1 MIDVKTP
8 QQIATCSM
16 KYTRTDYDLFLLAE
30 IDAQKKDY
38 QDLVY
43 TRALVLK
50 TRGDVF
56 VGRYLSVQGNGMLI
70 FKVRHTNS
78 MPRKNTY
85 WTACYFSD
93 EMGSYKNWGNLSWA
107 DLREGYQRRY
117 SDAYC
122 AWVSK
127 SDDPDFCLIGIKGI
141 TLDFASLLEEDKP
154 IVAFGPKDPPLKYLF
169 NLRDLVSDEENE
181 RIKTILDYDESRSF
195 WNPDL
200 IEAPVDF
207 PAILDAQFESFDG
220 VVVQGPPGVG
230 KTFRI
235 AQFASLLLSRNK
247 SILVTALTNQ
257 ALMELAEKDAIA
269 PFLTQGKV
277 SKTGLTIDEKKSLPN
292 LKPVIGNKCNATT
305 GKLTL
310 ATFYISSGWANEV
323 ETPAF
328 DYVLMDEAS
337 QALLPMIAATMKL
350 GSKIV
355 WIGDQQQLPPIVC
368 VTEDVSYRYG
378 WNSIITGFETL
389 CANFRYPS
397 YMLKDTFRLTQRA
410 ASISGVFYQNNLR
423 SVSEYQQIPSSLV
436 FTNKAG
442 GPVLVRLELKVGETS
457 PKNAFKLI
465 FDRIKDLLGENPKA
479 TIAVLSKLRDSVRDL
494 QKHYLM
500 HGHTKELP
508 ANIKIETVDRVQGLT
523 VDYCFFLIP
532 NTSYKYSLDLHLFN
546 VATSRAR
553 YNTFIIADNNIFGST
568 MAEEVREYLIKTDR
582 G

>member
-8 QQIATCSM
+8 QQIATCNM
-16 KYTRTDYDLFLLAE
+16 KYTRTDYTRFLLAE

-38 QDLVY
+38 QDLVH

-56 VGRYLSVQGNGMLI
+56 VGRYLSVQGDGILI
-70 FKVRHTNS
+70 FKVRNTDS

-141 TLDFASLLEEDKP
+141 TLDFASLLKEDKP

-169 NLRDLVSDEENE
+169 NLADLVSDEENK

-195 WNPDL
+195 WNPEL

-207 PAILDAQFESFDG
+207 PAILDAQLESFDG

-235 AQFASLLLSRNK
+235 AQFASQLLSRNK

-257 ALMELAEKDAIA
+257 ALIELAEKEMIA
-269 PFLTQGKV
+269 PFLTRGKV
-277 SKTGLTIDEKKSLPN
+277 SKASLTVDEKKRLPG
-292 LKPVIGNKCNATT
+292 LEPVIENKFNATT

-310 ATFYISSGWANEV
+310 ATFYISSGWAKEV
-323 ETPAF
+323 ETPVF

-423 SVSEYQQIPSSLV
+423 SVSEYQQIPSGLV
-436 FTNKAG
+436 FTNKSG

-465 FDRIKDLLGENPKA
+465 FDRIKDLLGENPRA

-494 QKHYLM
+494 QKYYLM
-500 HGHTKELP
+500 YEHTKELP

-532 NTSYKYSLDLHLFN
+532 NTSYDCISLN
-546 VATSRAR
+546 VPPISLS
-553 YNTFIIADNNIFGST
+553 NVPGIS
-568 MAEEVREYLIKTDR
+568 E
-582 G
+582 

>member
-1 MIDVKTP
+1 
-8 QQIATCSM
+8 M
-16 KYTRTDYDLFLLAE
+16 KYTRTDYDRFLLAE

-38 QDLVY
+38 QDLVC

-50 TRGDVF
+50 ARGDVF
-56 VGRYLSVQGNGMLI
+56 VGRYLSVQGDGMLI
-70 FKVRHTNS
+70 FKVRNADS

-93 EMGSYKNWGNLSWA
+93 EMGSHKNWGNLSWA
-107 DLREGYQRRY
+107 DLREDYQRRY

-141 TLDFASLLEEDKP
+141 TLDFASLLEEDRP

-181 RIKTILDYDESRSF
+181 RIKTILDYDENRSS
-195 WNPDL
+195 WNPNL
-200 IEAPVDF
+200 VEAPVDF
-207 PAILDAQFESFDG
+207 PAILDTQLESFDG

-235 AQFASLLLSRNK
+235 AQFASQLLSRNK

-269 PFLTQGKV
+269 PFLTRGEV
-277 SKTGLTIDEKKSLPN
+277 SKTSLTVDEKKRLPD
-292 LKPVIGNKCNATT
+292 LEPVIDNKCNATA

-310 ATFYISSGWANEV
+310 ATFYISSGWAKEN

-378 WNSIITGFETL
+378 WNAIITGFETL
-389 CANFRYPS
+389 CTNFQYPS

-410 ASISGVFYQNNLR
+410 ASITGVFYRNNLS

-457 PKNAFKLI
+457 PENAFRLI
-465 FDRIKDLLGENPKA
+465 FDRINDLLGETPKA

-494 QKHYLM
+494 QKYYLM

-508 ANIKIETVDRVQGLT
+508 DNIKIETVDRVQGLT

-532 NTSYKYSLDLHLFN
+532 NTSVKYSLDLHLFN

-553 YNTFIIADNNIFGST
+553 YNTFIVADNNILGGPMS
-568 MAEEVREYLIKTDR
+568 EGVREYLIKTDR